1 MYKKM
6 IHHNLVILRHYSW
19 LTSVSLLAFMSPALL
34 LAQKPLVLTQN
45 GQGRCIIVLGN
56 NPSAAA
62 GDAARELQ
70 QTIRTMSGAAVSIK
84 REQDIGNAT
93 AETVHVL
100 VGDSRAAKEVGLE
113 SRHLPPEGLVVK
125 TVGSRLVLLGSDIAP
140 NGRPTDGTF
149 FAIATF
155 EEEILGCRWLWPGDS
170 GTVIPRKKTIAVP
183 ADLDIRQSP
192 RLIMRRLRTCLGNGW
207 YLTNEVKNRLDF
219 SMNDYARMTEESE
232 LWLRRQKLG
241 ASVNLGTAHAYENWY
256 DLYHDKRPEYFA
268 MQLDG
273 TRRWDTSWRR
283 RDFAK
288 LCVSNPIVVKKII
301 DDALTS
307 IRQAAKAPV
316 TKMLPGLKHSA
327 TPRDAISIG
336 HNDGGQSGFCLCE
349 NCKALDVPEA
359 PARFKLRYPTGSIDY
374 PALSDRYMVF
384 NNRIAE
390 GITEH
395 FPDVYLLA
403 FAYGA
408 TTPPPVKVKAHPNV
422 VIQYVGP
429 DTFPDSPYIWSPYD
443 SEMDWKTQREE
454 WDAWTQSNA
463 KLSWRPNWLRA
474 SLGMLMLY
482 PHKVGSDIRYFADSG
497 LIGTDFDTMMND
509 WGSQGLNYYVIAK
522 LLWDLDGD
530 VDQIIE
536 DYCQHGFGPAAGEVK
551 TLFDH
556 VEQMTLERARQW
568 DEPKPWINPEM
579 IAFFANEEFLSKADL
594 LLEKARAKIENKPEL
609 SERINFLADAVAFTR
624 LRSNVI
630 KGVLAYEKGEDID
643 LEALEALIARHNTF
657 LETHKSSFSINTAY
671 ALYDQINKSRYFSPE
686 NIKRANP

>member
-1 MYKKM
+1 MHLNKM
-6 IHHNLVILRHYSW
+6 IHHNLVILFHCSW
-19 LTSVSLLAFMSPALL
+19 AMTLLAFMSPALVS
-34 LAQKPLVLTQN
+34 AQKPLVLTQN
-45 GQGRCIIVLGN
+45 GQGRCVIVLGDS
-56 NPSAAA
+56 PSVAAK
-62 GDAARELQ
+62 DAARELQ

-84 REQDIGNAT
+84 REQDIGNTT

-113 SRHLPPEGLVVK
+113 SRHLPPEGLVIK
-125 TVGSRLVLLGSDIAP
+125 TVGSHLVLLGSDIAP

-149 FAIATF
+149 FAVATF

-170 GTVIPRKKTIAVP
+170 GTVIPRKKTIAVS
-183 ADLDIRQSP
+183 ANLDIRQSP
-192 RLIMRRLRTCLGNGW
+192 RLIMRRIRNCLGNGW
-207 YLTNEVKNRLDF
+207 YLTDEVKKRLDF
-219 SMNDYARMTEESE
+219 SMTDYARMTEESE

-256 DLYHDKRPEYFA
+256 DLYHDDHPEYFA

-273 TRRWDTSWRR
+273 TRRWDPSWLR

-288 LCVSNPIVVKKII
+288 LCVSNPVVVQKII

-307 IRQAAKAPV
+307 IHQAGKRPV
-316 TKMLPGLKHSA
+316 EKLLPGLKHSA

-336 HNDGGQSGFCLCE
+336 HNDGGQSGFCLCD

-359 PARFKLRYPTGSIDY
+359 PARFKLRYPTGTIDY
-374 PALSDRYMVF
+374 PALSDRYMIF
-384 NNRIAE
+384 NNKLAE
-390 GITEH
+390 GITKH
-395 FPDVYLLA
+395 FPDMYLLA

-443 SEMDWKTQREE
+443 SEVDWKTQRAE
-454 WDAWTQSNA
+454 WDAWLQSNA

-482 PHKVGSDIRYFADSG
+482 PHKVALDIRYFADSG

-522 LLWDLDGD
+522 LLWDPDGD

-536 DYCQHGFGPAAGEVK
+536 DYCQHGFGPGAGDVMA
-551 TLFDH
+551 FFNH
-556 VEQMTLERARQW
+556 IEQMTLERARQW
-568 DEPKPWINPEM
+568 DKPKPWINPEM

-594 LLEKARAKIENKPEL
+594 HLERALAKIKNMPEL
-609 SERINFLADAVAFTR
+609 PERIQFLADAVEFTR

-630 KGVLAYEKGEDID
+630 KRVLEYEKSEDVD
-643 LEALEALIARHNTF
+643 LKALKALTSRHNLF
-657 LETHKSSFSINTAY
+657 LKTNKSSFSINTAY
-671 ALYDQINKSRYFSPE
+671 AMYDQIYKSRYFSPE
-686 NIKRANP
+686 NIKRAIP